1 MSKYTFPFL
10 SFIILLLI
18 SAKQEY
24 ALNRPLEFL
33 FESGT
38 NGYHTFRI
46 PAIVTT
52 NRGTLL
58 AFAEGRKGGRGDS
71 GEIDL
76 VMRRS
81 EDDGKTW
88 SDLKLVRDNEDNAC
102 GNPAPVVDRT
112 TGTIFLLTTWNL
124 GLDHESEI
132 IKQTSQ
138 DTRRVFIQYSG
149 DDGKSWS
156 EPEEITGSVKRND
169 WTWYATGPCHGIQ
182 LEKGKNKGRLII
194 PCDHIEAITEK
205 YFSHVIYS
213 DDHGKTWVLG
223 GSTPQYKVNEC
234 TVAELSDG
242 RLMLNMRNYD
252 RAEKA
257 RKIALSRDGGL
268 TWGNIYTD
276 TVLIEPICQAS
287 MLTVSLPEPGKSGL
301 IFLNPANE
309 DERLNMTLRFSF
321 DEGLTWA
328 GSKVLHQGPS
338 AYSDLTQLSNGNIA
352 CLYEAGVEH
361 PYEGIVFEEISMDE
375 GF

>member
-156 EPEEITGSVKRND
+156 KPEEITGSVKRND